1 MSLEQLLPYLSGPVA
16 GLLVALWWNWTQTKE
31 KAALAATIKNKDD
44 DLKGLT
50 REAIASVT
58 TLATLNQ
65 SNQAWQKDTSDKL
78 DQIRKALP

>member
-1 MSLEQLLPYLSGPVA
+1 MTPTDLAPFLTGTVSGLVISLIG
-16 GLLVALWWNWTQTKE
+16 NWYQAKE
-31 KAALAATIKNKDD
+31 KKDFQASIKAKDD

-65 SNQAWQKDTSDKL
+65 SNQKWQQDTSDKL
-78 DQIRKALP
+78 ESIRKALP